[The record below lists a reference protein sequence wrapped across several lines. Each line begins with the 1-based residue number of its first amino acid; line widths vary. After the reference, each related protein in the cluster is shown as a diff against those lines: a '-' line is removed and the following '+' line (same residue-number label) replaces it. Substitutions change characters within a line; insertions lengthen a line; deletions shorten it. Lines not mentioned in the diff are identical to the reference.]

1 MFNKK
6 KRKGDTMRLFKFIV
20 LIAFATSFTL
30 SWTVIENVAPQSEQ
44 LAAKKAYDSLIK
56 PLSLLS
62 SKNQRIKDLEGLGAL
77 IIKEAIE
84 RIEFVIERVL
94 GKDDETSKHLRKS
107 YDIMIKGIDPLIPK
121 PKPAIVSNA
130 LHWADGRLDR
140 AIDTFVSAEAYTDKL
155 LAHNDYMN
163 KKTDPMV
170 VKDRLNIELEAFDK
184 RYTPVVLALKK
195 LKKSSV
201 LLDSLMELEKLYY
214 R

>member
-1 MFNKK
+1 M
-6 KRKGDTMRLFKFIV
+6 
-20 LIAFATSFTL
+20 
-30 SWTVIENVAPQSEQ
+30 APQSEQ

-121 PKPAIVSNA
+121 PKPAIVGN
-130 LHWADGRLDR
+130 
-140 AIDTFVSAEAYTDKL
+140 
-155 LAHNDYMN
+155 
-163 KKTDPMV
+163 
-170 VKDRLNIELEAFDK
+170 
-184 RYTPVVLALKK
+184 
-195 LKKSSV
+195 
-201 LLDSLMELEKLYY
+201 SLTLG
-214 R
+214 